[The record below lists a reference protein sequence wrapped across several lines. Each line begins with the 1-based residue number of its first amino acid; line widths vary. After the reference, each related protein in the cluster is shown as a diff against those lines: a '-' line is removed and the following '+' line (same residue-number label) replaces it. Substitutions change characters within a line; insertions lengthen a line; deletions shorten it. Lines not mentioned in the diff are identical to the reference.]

1 MIEMFRSLAG
11 DLTGTNPDL
20 VLVLAATF
28 FLFVAVSF
36 IRFLELT
43 IDFVFRRKR

>member
-1 MIEMFRSLAG
+1 MIDMFKSLAG
-11 DLTGTNPDL
+11 DLSGMNPDL
-20 VLVLAATF
+20 VLVLAAVF

-36 IRFLELT
+36 VRFLELT